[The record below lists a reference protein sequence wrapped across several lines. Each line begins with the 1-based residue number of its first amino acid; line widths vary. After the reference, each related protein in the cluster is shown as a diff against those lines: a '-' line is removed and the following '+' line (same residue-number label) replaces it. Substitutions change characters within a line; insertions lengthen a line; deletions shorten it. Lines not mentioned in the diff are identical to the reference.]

1 MVNQLIACRNIKTII
16 KIPNIL
22 DTIQNIGDFISIDID
37 ALRAK

>member
-22 DTIQNIGDFISIDID
+22 DTIQNIGDFITEKP
-37 ALRAK
+37 AGG